1 MIQSIAGERFNG
13 DWKSAVIH
21 KQSHLYDRKFSLF
34 LAYTKLSLAF
44 FYYVSLIIQNVII
57 RILDLKIKVCHIIID
72 EFWRPS
78 GFFDQIGIDA
88 PDDFV
93 LVGSNTIQGI
103 VNIVRIEPFIKNGF
117 VIIAV
122 LSYRGRFGSRI
133 KESAKDKKFGKAI
146 DIVFQ
151 FGKSLIGRKERIQPQ
166 FF

>member
-1 MIQSIAGERFNG
+1 MDYCRAFLEGQPKEFFQSYRDMLMEY
-13 DWKSAVIH
+13 
-21 KQSHLYDRKFSLF
+21 QE
-34 LAYTKLSLAF
+34 KLQREMCIRDS
-44 FYYVSLIIQNVII
+44 